1 MIHRGLIGGLAVAV
15 AAALLQATPVRADVV
30 VGTQAIVDTDTPT
43 ANTGDI
49 TTATSFT
56 LTALTTTGSR
66 TGDFLAV
73 PPLTALFPP
82 TAILTLAT
90 PSTFHF
96 GSTAFGTF
104 TGISIV
110 TLASAPGFESFRI
123 TGLFAPGTLFPA
135 TKQTPSVTT
144 LDLGF
149 TQIGGPNTAISASG
163 TLVAVPEPGS
173 LLLGVAGVAGVGLVT
188 GLRRRFRAAA

>member
-1 MIHRGLIGGLAVAV
+1 MMYRGLIGGLAVAV

-43 ANTGDI
+43 ANTNDI
-49 TTATSFT
+49 STATSFT
-56 LTALTTTGSR
+56 LVMLTTTGSR

-73 PPLTALFPP
+73 PPLTALGGA
-82 TAILTLAT
+82 TLTLAT

-96 GSTAFGTF
+96 GNAAFGTF
-104 TGISIV
+104 TGTSLMD
-110 TLASAPGFESFRI
+110 LASATGFRSFRI
-123 TGLFAPGTLFPA
+123 TGVFDPGTLFPA

-163 TLVAVPEPGS
+163 TLVAVPEPGC
-173 LLLGVAGVAGVGLVT
+173 LLLGLTGVAGFGLVT